1 MTEYGQA
8 AAIAAA
14 WGVDIE
20 LLEDSDWEIDTID
33 GNDGEVYGYLIRFDE
48 HTDPQTLAQLGLE
61 DGEFTRQLSIN
72 AFDEPEPD
80 ELEWGYQNTDPRFRA
95 NSSDERP
102 PVYRQGVALQ
112 TSEDVEGIYSVD
124 QPLPDISD
132 FIEDDEDFVVPDNSP
147 DGGERSYNLDGQ
159 QYSPATFRALHP
171 ARRIEAMVQW
181 FHENYEDPAVRTP
194 YESAEGGYQWI
205 WGGPYDAR
213 EEIGDQFS
221 DIADEAEIDAA
232 VDEVEKDGL
241 VDWAPKESPDDYDQR
256 DEEDDF
262 TPPPISLTGIVGSNF
277 NSSNFSN
284 LTFGTGTPAQARVP
298 DGDVEALR
306 VEMRSRLDSLEALIR
321 QQMSIAPN
329 RGHNH
334 PPELLEIE
342 RPVSQA
348 QLQEVMIAI
357 AEIRDESESP
367 TPQITNILEQVS
379 LFRRVAKFLGSG
391 PGFVVGAAVSGVIG
405 DIAVDTYKAHQN
417 QIYEALIHTSDAVM
431 AWVHHLL
438 PF

>member
-1 MTEYGQA
+1 MAEDGQA
-8 AAIAAA
+8 AAIAVA
-14 WGVDIE
+14 WGVDIA
-20 LLEDSDWEIDTID
+20 LLEHSDWEIETID

-48 HTDPQTLAQLGLE
+48 KTDPQTLAQLGLE

-72 AFDEPEPD
+72 AFDQPEPD
-80 ELEWGYQNTDPRFRA
+80 ELERGYHNTDPRFFT
-95 NSSDERP
+95 NSSEEWP
-102 PVYRQGVALQ
+102 PGYSEGVALQ
-112 TSEDVEGIYSVD
+112 PNEDVEGIYSVE
-124 QPLPDISD
+124 QPLPDISN
-132 FIEDDEDFVVPDNSP
+132 FIEDDQDFVARDNSP
-147 DGGERSYNLDGQ
+147 AGGERSYNLDDQ
-159 QYSPATFRALHP
+159 QHSPSTLKALHP

-181 FHENYEDPAVRTP
+181 FHENYEDPALRTP
-194 YESAEGGYQWI
+194 YESAEGGYQWV

-213 EEIGDQFS
+213 EEIGDQFF

-241 VDWAPKESPDDYDQR
+241 VEWAPKESPDDYDQR

-262 TPPPISLTGIVGSNF
+262 TPSPNSLAGIVGSNF

-284 LTFGTGTPAQARVP
+284 LTFSAGAPAQIRVP
-298 DGDVEALR
+298 DVDVEALR
-306 VEMRSRLDSLEALIR
+306 VEMRGRLDSLEALIR

-348 QLQEVMIAI
+348 QLQEVVIAI
-357 AEIRDESESP
+357 ANIRKESESP
-367 TPQITNILEQVS
+367 APQFTNIIEQVS
-379 LFRRVAKFLGSG
+379 LFKRVAKFLRSG

-405 DIAVDTYKAHQN
+405 DIAVDTYKAQQH
-417 QIYEALIHTSDAVM
+417 QIYEALIHASDAVM
-431 AWVHHLL
+431 AWVYHLL
-438 PF
+438 PL

>member
-1 MTEYGQA
+1 MAEYGQA

-14 WGVDIE
+14 WDVDIE
-20 LLEDSDWEIDTID
+20 LLENSEWEIDTID

-48 HTDPQTLAQLGLE
+48 NTDPQILAQLGLE

-72 AFDEPEPD
+72 AFDEPEPYEPEQGHQD
-80 ELEWGYQNTDPRFRA
+80 TDARFSA
-95 NSSDERP
+95 NSSDEKP
-102 PVYRQGVALQ
+102 PGYRQGGALQ
-112 TSEDVEGIYSVD
+112 TSEDVEGIYSVG
-124 QPLPDISD
+124 QPLPDISN
-132 FIEDDEDFVVPDNSP
+132 FIVPDNNP
-147 DGGERSYNLDGQ
+147 DGGERSYNLDDQ

-171 ARRIEAMVQW
+171 ARRIEAMIQW

-232 VDEVEKDGL
+232 VGEVEEDGL
-241 VDWAPKESPDDYDQR
+241 VEWAPKESPDDYDQR

-262 TPPPISLTGIVGSNF
+262 TPPPYSLAGIVGSNV

-284 LTFGTGTPAQARVP
+284 LTFGAGAPAQTRVP

-321 QQMSIAPN
+321 QQISIAPN

-348 QLQEVMIAI
+348 QLQEVMVAI
-357 AEIRDESESP
+357 AEIREESENP
-367 TPQITNILEQVS
+367 APQVTNILEQVS
-379 LFRRVAKFLGSG
+379 LLKRVAKFLGSG

-417 QIYEALIHTSDAVM
+417 EIYEALIHTSDAVT